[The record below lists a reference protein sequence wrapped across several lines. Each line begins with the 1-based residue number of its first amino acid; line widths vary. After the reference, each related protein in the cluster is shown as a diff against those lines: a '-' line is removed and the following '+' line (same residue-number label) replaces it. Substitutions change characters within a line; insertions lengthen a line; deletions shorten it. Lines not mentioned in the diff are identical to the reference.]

1 MNRMKQDKKDYISS
15 IEKQKTEWFRIAEN
29 IFPGFL
35 ERPLKE
41 RIKLMSI
48 QTFRPRRFIDYETH
62 GRMIQKE
69 SKKKYQ
75 KVLDR

>member
-15 IEKQKTEWFRIAEN
+15 IEKQKAEWFRIAEN
-29 IFPGFL
+29 LFPGFL

-48 QTFRPRRFIDYETH
+48 VDQRAGYSI
-62 GRMIQKE
+62 
-69 SKKKYQ
+69 
-75 KVLDR
+75 